1 MMRKIFLLTLV
12 SMTLLISQNAAQ
24 AAEALIAATVNDRAI
39 AVSELKE
46 RMKLIAVSSGLPNTP
61 EVRENLQN
69 QVINSLIEE
78 QIKLQEAEKLGLQ
91 ITAED
96 IESGLGQIA
105 KQNKMEADQF
115 RNAVINSGI
124 DIKTMEDQIRAEIAW
139 TKIVQKKIRSKV
151 VVSDN
156 DVANI
161 MERFSRL
168 DGTQEYLL
176 AEIVIPVDNEDDK
189 SEKSVKRIAQDL
201 IKQMKAGKAPFS
213 VVARQF
219 SKAAGAQ
226 NGGDVGW
233 IQSEQLPEE
242 IRTAIDSM
250 ETGQITAPIRTQ
262 DGYNIILLRDKRTIS
277 PDNIPDDN
285 TIRNQIGTQR
295 LNRLGQQYLLN
306 LKSTAQI
313 EKRV

>member
-233 IQSEQLPEE
+233 IQSEQLPEK